1 MELAWAISPPSTQMT
16 EQETRENE
24 QIRALNAQIASFMN
38 ASPPPQ
44 GGKRRTRRRRMTKR
58 A

>member
-1 MELAWAISPPSTQMT
+1 MELAWAISPPSTQLT

-24 QIRALNAQIASFMN
+24 QIRAVNAQIARLMN
-38 ASPPPQ
+38 TPLPRQ
-44 GGKRRTRRRRMTKR
+44 GGKRRTRRRRTTRR